1 MVRSRPLGWLLSLA
15 GLFSPAAWADV
26 HVGVTLSLTG
36 PGASLGIPARNAID
50 MLPREVGGEAIRYTV
65 IDDASDPAF
74 SVRNFRRLADEQKV
88 DVVMGSSVT
97 PATLPLAAVAAE
109 KGVPLLSLAAS
120 AKIVQ
125 PMDASRR
132 WVFKVIQNEAL
143 MMRATIARMKADGV
157 RTLAFVGFSDAY
169 GEAWLDELRAQ
180 LPASGIRLVAEERYA
195 KTDASVVAQALK
207 ITTAKPDAVFIA
219 ASGTPGALPQKTL
232 AERGFR
238 GKVYQT
244 YGIANRD
251 FLRVAGK
258 DAEGAIFAV
267 GPVMVAS
274 QLAPANPVRAVAAD
288 FVQRFEAAHG
298 SQSVSVFAA
307 NVWDAGIVLRQA
319 LGKALAVAK
328 PGAPAFRAALRDALE
343 ATREVV
349 TTQGV
354 CTMSAADH
362 SGYDTRAVA
371 MVQIQGGE
379 WKHLN

>member
-1 MVRSRPLGWLLSLA
+1 MVRSHPLGWLLALA
-15 GLFSPAAWADV
+15 GLCSPAAWADV
-26 HVGVTLSLTG
+26 QVGVTLSLTG
-36 PGASLGIPARNAID
+36 PAASLGIPARQAVD

-65 IDDASDPAF
+65 LDDASDPAF
-74 SVRNFRRLADEQKV
+74 SVRNFRRLADEQQV
-88 DVVMGSSVT
+88 DVVLGSSST

-125 PMDASRR
+125 PMDATRR

-143 MMRATIARMKADGV
+143 MMQATLARMQRDGV
-157 RTLAFVGFSDAY
+157 RTLAFVGFGDAY
-169 GEAWLDELRAQ
+169 GEAWLGELRAQ
-180 LPASGIRLVAEERYA
+180 LPPAGIRLVAEERYA

-207 ITTAKPDAVFIA
+207 VMAAKPDAVFIA

-267 GPVMVAS
+267 GPVLVAG
-274 QLAPANPVRAVAAD
+274 QLAGANPVRPVAAD
-288 FVQRFEAAHG
+288 FVQRYEAAHG
-298 SQSVSVFAA
+298 KQSVSVFAA

-319 LGKALAVAK
+319 LGKALATAR
-328 PGAPAFRAALRDALE
+328 PGSPAFRAALRDALE
-343 ATREVV
+343 TTRDVV

-354 CTMSAADH
+354 CTMSATDH
-362 SGYDTRAVA
+362 SGYDRRAVG
-371 MVQIQGGE
+371 MVQIQGGD
-379 WKHLN
+379 WKIVD

>member
-1 MVRSRPLGWLLSLA
+1 MVRSHPLGWLLALA
-15 GLFSPAAWADV
+15 GLCSPAAWADV
-26 HVGVTLSLTG
+26 QVGVTLSLTG
-36 PGASLGIPARNAID
+36 PAASLGIPARQAVD

-65 IDDASDPAF
+65 LDDASDPAF
-74 SVRNFRRLADEQKV
+74 SVRNFRRLADEQQV
-88 DVVMGSSVT
+88 DVVLGSSST

-125 PMDASRR
+125 PMDATRR

-143 MMRATIARMKADGV
+143 MMQATLARMQRDGV
-157 RTLAFVGFSDAY
+157 RTLAFVGFGDAY
-169 GEAWLDELRAQ
+169 GEAWLGELRAQ
-180 LPASGIRLVAEERYA
+180 LPPAGIRLVAEERYA

-207 ITTAKPDAVFIA
+207 VMAAKPDAVFIA

-244 YGIANRD
+244 YGIANRN

-267 GPVMVAS
+267 GPVLVAG
-274 QLAPANPVRAVAAD
+274 QLAGANPVRPVAAD
-288 FVQRFEAAHG
+288 FVQRYEAAHG
-298 SQSVSVFAA
+298 KQSVSVFAA

-319 LGKALAVAK
+319 LGKALATAR
-328 PGAPAFRAALRDALE
+328 PGSPAFRAALRDALE
-343 ATREVV
+343 TTRDVV

-354 CTMSAADH
+354 CTMSATDH
-362 SGYDTRAVA
+362 SGYDRRAVA
-371 MVQIQGGE
+371 MVQIQGGD
-379 WKHLN
+379 WKIVD